1 MAMTA
6 GGLAAAIKQAILDSG
21 ANITEPAQ
29 LDAFCTALGNGI
41 VPYIQS
47 NGKAN
52 ILAGSIATSGSASN
66 QSGPPA
72 PLLLTIT

>member
-6 GGLAAAIKQAILDSG
+6 AGMAAAIKQAIIDSG

-29 LDAFCTALGNGI
+29 LDSFCTALGNGI
-41 VPYIQS
+41 VPYITA
-47 NGKAN
+47 NAKAT
-52 ILAGSIATSGSASN
+52 ILAGSIATSGSATA

-72 PLLLTIT
+72 PLPLSIT